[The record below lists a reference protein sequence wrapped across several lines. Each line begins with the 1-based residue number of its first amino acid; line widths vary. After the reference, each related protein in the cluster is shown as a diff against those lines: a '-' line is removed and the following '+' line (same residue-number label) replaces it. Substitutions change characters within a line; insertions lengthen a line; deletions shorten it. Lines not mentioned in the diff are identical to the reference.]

1 MWNNNNNLEK
11 WFFSFWIRNLR
22 LSFLLIFLII
32 ISWIFSLFSIPKE
45 SSPDIDFWII
55 NVSIIYPGVNP
66 EDIDTLITEKVE
78 KTIDNLEGIKKISS
92 TSSVW
97 VSTVTIELDIW
108 VDSRDMLTDIKEK
121 VDKLDLPDD
130 SNDPI
135 VMEISSN
142 NSLIYEVLL
151 YWDKED
157 FDDFSL
163 YTKAQIIKNKLE
175 WQNWISDINI
185 WWLDNLKWSA
195 NIWDNNNYEIRVL
208 LDKDKLEKLGLNL
221 MTVSNIIKINNKD
234 TPLWNFKIWELYY
247 DFRFKWKLNNIEDLK
262 NIVIRDKNNSKL
274 FLKDIAVFKREYNL
288 DEIKRFGSFELSG
301 MNYISITFNK
311 HNNAS
316 IFESSKNSK
325 ESLEKL
331 IHNNVIFDWL
341 NVEYSKDMWKL
352 IIEDYN
358 NLSSTAI
365 VTLLLVFITIIFFV
379 WFREGVIAV
388 LLLPIAFLI
397 TFITLDNLGLSL
409 NFLTNFSLVLTLWI
423 AIDTVI
429 VIIEW
434 ASEKMKLG
442 FTRKTAILIAI
453 RDFKAPLITWTLTTL
468 VAFLPL
474 MFLPGVIGKFLSF
487 IPITVFSTLLAAL
500 ILSLTLSSAIFIKI
514 MKSKKSYHK
523 DKKLEYNLHDTDLLI
538 LNEER
543 KWKESKSIDTLS
555 IREKFLIKMWNL
567 YEILLYKVIKSRFL
581 KSIFIIWPIFL
592 LLCTLIFLSPKIWF
606 IIFPNTDEWIIN
618 IDVTGKIG
626 VDEKYMYNYVNNI
639 EKKLSNIQ
647 EIDKYYI
654 KIKSNKIS
662 VYIDLLEKNIRKD
675 RKLRDIYNVE
685 KDLSNK
691 LSYLLWR
698 WLDVSISVLKN
709 WPPTWSAV
717 WIKLVSDT
725 VSDFSLLKR
734 VSYDFEEYLKNI
746 NWTKNII
753 TSSVDSPGQFI
764 FTFIQNKLE
773 TTWLNRND
781 ILNELYLYTN
791 GINVWSIKSKY
802 EDNNII
808 VSLKE
813 FENFISP
820 EDIENLII
828 NTKIWKIRVG
838 DFVKYSFE
846 KSVNTITRENNKIII
861 SVWSEL
867 EKDYLPTDIQ
877 PLLNKFALGYNFP
890 SWINYIESGEWEDN
904 KELIISTI
912 KSLFISL
919 FLIFTILVYQLNS
932 FKQPFIVLYSII
944 LALLG
949 VNIGLYL
956 TWNPYSMPF
965 AIWFIALTWIVVN
978 DAIILMDRINKTI
991 SLKKEKISSMKSII
1005 SASKSRL
1012 QPIIV
1017 TTLTT
1022 IFWILPLALTDEFW
1036 AGLGYTIIFWLFVWS
1051 FMTLFVIP
1059 ILYNM
1064 FIIKKIRKK

>member
-1 MWNNNNNLEK
+1 
-11 WFFSFWIRNLR
+11 
-22 LSFLLIFLII
+22 
-32 ISWIFSLFSIPKE
+32 
-45 SSPDIDFWII
+45 
-55 NVSIIYPGVNP
+55 
-66 EDIDTLITEKVE
+66 
-78 KTIDNLEGIKKISS
+78 
-92 TSSVW
+92 
-97 VSTVTIELDIW
+97 
-108 VDSRDMLTDIKEK
+108 
-121 VDKLDLPDD
+121 
-130 SNDPI
+130 
-135 VMEISSN
+135 
-142 NSLIYEVLL
+142 
-151 YWDKED
+151 
-157 FDDFSL
+157 
-163 YTKAQIIKNKLE
+163 
-175 WQNWISDINI
+175 
-185 WWLDNLKWSA
+185 
-195 NIWDNNNYEIRVL
+195 
-208 LDKDKLEKLGLNL
+208 
-221 MTVSNIIKINNKD
+221 
-234 TPLWNFKIWELYY
+234 
-247 DFRFKWKLNNIEDLK
+247 
-262 NIVIRDKNNSKL
+262 
-274 FLKDIAVFKREYNL
+274 
-288 DEIKRFGSFELSG
+288 
-301 MNYISITFNK
+301 
-311 HNNAS
+311 
-316 IFESSKNSK
+316 
-325 ESLEKL
+325 
-331 IHNNVIFDWL
+331 
-341 NVEYSKDMWKL
+341 
-352 IIEDYN
+352 
-358 NLSSTAI
+358 
-365 VTLLLVFITIIFFV
+365 
-379 WFREGVIAV
+379 
-388 LLLPIAFLI
+388 
-397 TFITLDNLGLSL
+397 
-409 NFLTNFSLVLTLWI
+409 
-423 AIDTVI
+423 
-429 VIIEW
+429 
-434 ASEKMKLG
+434 
-442 FTRKTAILIAI
+442 
-453 RDFKAPLITWTLTTL
+453 
-468 VAFLPL
+468 
-474 MFLPGVIGKFLSF
+474 
-487 IPITVFSTLLAAL
+487 
-500 ILSLTLSSAIFIKI
+500 
-514 MKSKKSYHK
+514 
-523 DKKLEYNLHDTDLLI
+523 
-538 LNEER
+538 
-543 KWKESKSIDTLS
+543 
-555 IREKFLIKMWNL
+555 
-567 YEILLYKVIKSRFL
+567 
-581 KSIFIIWPIFL
+581 
-592 LLCTLIFLSPKIWF
+592 
-606 IIFPNTDEWIIN
+606 
-618 IDVTGKIG
+618 
-626 VDEKYMYNYVNNI
+626 
-639 EKKLSNIQ
+639 
-647 EIDKYYI
+647 
-654 KIKSNKIS
+654 
-662 VYIDLLEKNIRKD
+662 
-675 RKLRDIYNVE
+675 
-685 KDLSNK
+685 
-691 LSYLLWR
+691 
-698 WLDVSISVLKN
+698 
-709 WPPTWSAV
+709 V